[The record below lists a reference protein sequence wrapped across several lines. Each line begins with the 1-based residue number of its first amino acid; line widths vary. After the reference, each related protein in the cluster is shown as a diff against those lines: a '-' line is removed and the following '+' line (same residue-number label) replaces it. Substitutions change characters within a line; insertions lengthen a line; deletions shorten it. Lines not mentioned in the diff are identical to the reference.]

1 MGSEGIRDIYIN
13 PYTDFGFKKLFGTE
27 MNKELLISFI
37 NSLFEGKE
45 TVKELTYLTTEQL
58 GTTET
63 DRRAVFDVYCTNE
76 KGEKILVEMQKGEQ
90 EFFKDRSVYYATFPI
105 REQARKGNW
114 NYELKAVYI
123 IGILDFT
130 FGHKDKGGYRHD
142 VQLIDKRTGEV
153 FFDKLTFVYLEMPKF
168 NKAEDRLESMFEK
181 WLFVLKNLSRLLE
194 RPKALQERIFTKL
207 FETAEIAR
215 FSPEEYYAYEE
226 SLKVYR
232 DWQNTVAAAE
242 SKGRKEERM
251 KNARGMKAEG
261 IPIEIVMKITGLSAE
276 EINAL

>member
-1 MGSEGIRDIYIN
+1 
-13 PYTDFGFKKLFGTE
+13 
-27 MNKELLISFI
+27 MNKDLLISFI
-37 NSLFEGKE
+37 NSLFDGKE

-130 FGHKDKGGYRHD
+130 FGHKDKGEYRHD
-142 VQLIDKRTGEV
+142 VQLIDKQAGEV

-242 SKGRKEERM
+242 SKGRKEERV

>member
-105 REQARKGNW
+105 REQARKGAW
-114 NYELKAVYI
+114 DYELKAVYI

-130 FGHKDKGGYRHD
+130 FEHKDKGGYRHD
-142 VQLIDKRTGEV
+142 VQLVDKRTGEV
-153 FFDKLTFVYLEMPKF
+153 FFEKLTFVYLEMPKF

-242 SKGRKEERM
+242 SKGRKEERV